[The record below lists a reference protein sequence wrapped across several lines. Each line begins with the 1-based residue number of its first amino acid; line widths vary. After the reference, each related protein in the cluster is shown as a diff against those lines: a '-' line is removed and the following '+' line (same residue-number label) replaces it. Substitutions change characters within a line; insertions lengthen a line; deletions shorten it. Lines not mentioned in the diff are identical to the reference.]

1 MFNGGGGVW
10 FRAERWESFL
20 LEIFVYCAAFVVGRV
35 IAIALDSLDLCLR
48 EQSVVRWGPAHLH
61 TWVLGGRHF

>member
-1 MFNGGGGVW
+1 VFDGGGGVW

-35 IAIALDSLDLCLR
+35 ITIAEDTADFIRSFF
-48 EQSVVRWGPAHLH
+48 A
-61 TWVLGGRHF
+61 